1 MLKFICY
8 MQAFPWIYMFA
19 DGSNLFQY
27 FHKKFLFPDL
37 SLTKYVHGLNVPKRC
52 SDRCKVITSRYKGV
66 TEYKDRYV
74 LIVQYTTYVHERYK
88 KNISPYSVNYYTND
102 VFSNSNGDSIE
113 AAPRCKVVPTFLY
126 FSPRAI
132 RGFKDPTACIVM
144 AGDHIQLK
152 AKFFHPFRHILHEEF
167 RMQVK

>member
-1 MLKFICY
+1 MLKFIRY
-8 MQAFPWIYMFA
+8 MQAFPWIYMFV

-27 FHKKFLFPDL
+27 FHKKFLFPHL

-126 FSPRAI
+126 REPSEALMTQRRVLSWPAI
-132 RGFKDPTACIVM
+132 TYV
-144 AGDHIQLK
+144 QLK